1 MTETPCPTC
10 ECWCCRDVSGMSVTH
25 LAVRNSKHVCPDCGD
40 GMVPAPVWTAED
52 ERAAVV
58 AWLRAPCDSPGHEDR
73 FCAWCNV
80 RQNLASEIERGE
92 HHKKKRRTRREEKP

>member
-1 MTETPCPTC
+1 MTHTLGDLARKLEN
-10 ECWCCRDVSGMSVTH
+10 ENIAQAYDMGRDM
-25 LAVRNSKHVCPDCGD
+25 
-40 GMVPAPVWTAED
+40 

-80 RQNLASEIERGE
+80 RGNLASEIERGE
-92 HHKKKRRTRREEKP
+92 HLKEKP

>member
-58 AWLRAPCDSPGHEDR
+58 AWLRASVSPGFADDLYDG
-73 FCAWCNV
+73 V
-80 RQNLASEIERGE
+80 RWRADEIERGE
-92 HHKKKRRTRREEKP
+92 HRREEKP

>member
-1 MTETPCPTC
+1 MIDTDFGGESTARAHDWGRVA
-10 ECWCCRDVSGMSVTH
+10 ERD
-25 LAVRNSKHVCPDCGD
+25 AI
-40 GMVPAPVWTAED
+40 
-52 ERAAVV
+52 V
-58 AWLRAPCDSPGHEDR
+58 AWLRAPCDSPGHGEP

>member
-1 MTETPCPTC
+1 MT
-10 ECWCCRDVSGMSVTH
+10 SGLDLYAAS
-25 LAVRNSKHVCPDCGD
+25 
-40 GMVPAPVWTAED
+40 
-52 ERAAVV
+52 ERGRASEIAAIV